1 MVNTGTQK
9 LLRVGELS
17 KRTGVSTSAI
27 NYYVR
32 EGLLP
37 PPLKTAPN
45 MAYYD
50 PSYVDMVNSIRVLQR
65 EKGLSLE
72 AIKELLDQGEF
83 RWSSGL
89 PGDEFDGATGG
100 ASGTKRAL
108 DRRRHIMSVASRV
121 FAEKGYYASTIS
133 DIASSAG
140 IAKGTIYWYFSNKRS
155 IMIAI
160 LDDISQEIVET
171 FGSILQDAGNGLD
184 AVLECVEPALRL
196 LDKHGPIYL
205 MYFLEIGS
213 TDRTIQ
219 EKYRNIYQ
227 VVHAGTK
234 FAVKRGVREG
244 VIREVN
250 PDLAA
255 YAVMGLVE
263 RVSEI
268 GGMSGEKMTVEQKAA
283 ETRELV
289 YHALAAGKPT
299 AGKRGAGK
307 KGAAKRSPS
316 T

>member
-17 KRTGVSTSAI
+17 RRTGVSTSAI

-50 PSYVDMVNSIRVLQR
+50 PGYVDMVNSIRVLQR
-65 EKGLSLE
+65 EKGLSLSE
-72 AIKELLDQGEF
+72 IKELLDSGEF
-83 RWSSGL
+83 RWTTGL
-89 PGDEFDGATGG
+89 TPEEFDTATGTTP
-100 ASGTKRAL
+100 GTRRAL
-108 DRRRHIMSVASRV
+108 DRRKHIMAVASMV
-121 FAEKGYYASTIS
+121 FSEKGYYATTIS
-133 DIASSAG
+133 DIASAAG
-140 IAKGTIYWYFSNKRS
+140 IAKGTIYWYFNNKRS
-155 IMIAI
+155 IMISI
-160 LDDISQEIVET
+160 LDDIALEIAET
-171 FGSILQDAGNGLD
+171 FGGILQTAPDGLE
-184 AVLECVEPALRL
+184 AVLQCIEPALVL

-219 EKYRNIYQ
+219 EKYRNIYR
-227 VVHAGTK
+227 VVHDGTR
-234 FAVKRGVREG
+234 FAIKRGMKDG
-244 VIREVN
+244 IIRQVN

-268 GGMSGEKMTVEQKAA
+268 GRLSGQRMPVEEKAV

-289 YHALAAGKPT
+289 RNALAGGAVPAKK
-299 AGKRGAGK
+299 AARAKRGSG
-307 KGAAKRSPS
+307 
-316 T
+316 